1 MDKKPFSKTAQSA
14 EPAQHFLD
22 YWRVIRARKLMVVGI
37 FSLVLAT
44 TVGLTFLLPEKFEST
59 VRIRVSKD
67 TDVAGLYEGARNTGY
82 DPYFVLT
89 EFEVIK
95 SKSVLYGVITNL
107 NLISR
112 WSARENIPNLSLQ
125 RAYYKLLN
133 DMDVRQF
140 RNTELIE
147 VSVRSKDAMEAAEI
161 ANTIASAYREE
172 RLKKYKE
179 VSEQTAKT
187 FTQTLEEY
195 DERVK
200 ALQGKV
206 DTLRMELQISD
217 YIAEGQG
224 AMAPTLE
231 PEAVRKLDMERLSL
245 EGQCSQLEKFL
256 AELETLDDKEKLESL
271 LGANPNDMEMNTLI
285 SKRNAAE
292 QERATIDISY
302 TEEHPDV
309 QRLNNAL
316 KTVNQQIEE
325 RVKSTIS
332 GLKFRAA
339 TLRAQAEANQQ
350 MLDDA
355 KRLDAENS
363 AKYRPYWN
371 AKRDLENE
379 TRLRNLLQIRLGTE
393 NIEREIPRAS
403 IVQVTDPAEPGLKP
417 VEPNMKLHIL
427 LGIIVGL
434 VGGVGF
440 AFFVEYLDTSF
451 KAIDEVEQTLGASV
465 IGIIPQNVGYLKDDP
480 TAAYAEAY
488 RVLRT
493 NILFARKSE
502 TMNTITVASGGA
514 AEGKSTTILNLA
526 TVFAQ
531 NDNRV
536 LLVDSDL
543 RRPSLH
549 RILGVSNAEGL
560 TSYLLKQKTLEE
572 VILVSPIK
580 GMDFLPS
587 GKLASTSMGII
598 NSTRMKEFYE
608 EVRQRYDYVFFDSPP
623 IMGVSDASVLAS
635 LVDMVV
641 LVVQHRKYPQTM
653 TLRAKQTVEKVGG
666 NLLGIV
672 LNNISINQDSYYYY
686 YSGYYY
692 DYYSKSYDSE
702 GGYGGEY
709 SYEGR
714 RRRRRRDKKAKGDGA
729 KKEESAAVKAE
740 GEATP
745 EAQTEAQSD
754 GALTATATATDE
766 PEENGDGIKKY

>member
-1 MDKKPFSKTAQSA
+1 
-14 EPAQHFLD
+14 
-22 YWRVIRARKLMVVGI
+22 MVVGI

-44 TVGLTFLLPEKFEST
+44 TVGLTFLLPEKFESL

-161 ANTIASAYREE
+161 ANTIASAYRED

-179 VSEQTAKT
+179 ISEQTAKT

-195 DERVK
+195 EGRVK
-200 ALQGKV
+200 ELQEKV
-206 DTLRMELQISD
+206 DALRLELKISD

-224 AMAPTLE
+224 AMGPTLE
-231 PEAVRKLDMERLSL
+231 PEAVRKLDMERLTL

-256 AELETLDDKEKLESL
+256 AELESLDDEKKLESL
-271 LGANPNDMEMNTLI
+271 MGANPNDVVLNELI
-285 SKRNAAE
+285 LKKNLAE
-292 QERATIDISY
+292 QELSTIDVSY
-302 TEEHPDV
+302 TADHPDV
-309 QRLNNAL
+309 KRMTQVLQ
-316 KTVNQQIEE
+316 TINQQIDD
-325 RVKSTIS
+325 RVKSSIS
-332 GLKFRAA
+332 GLRSRAV
-339 TLRAQAEANQQ
+339 TLRTQAEANQK
-350 MLDDA
+350 MLDEA
-355 KRLDAENS
+355 KQLDAENS

-379 TRLRNLLQIRLGTE
+379 SKLRDLLRTRLRVE
-393 NIEREIPRAS
+393 NIEQDIPRAS

-417 VEPNMKLHIL
+417 VEPNLPLHVV

-493 NILFARKSE
+493 NILFGRKNE
-502 TMNTITVASGGA
+502 TMNTITVVSGGA
-514 AEGKSTTILNLA
+514 AEGKSTTIMNLA

-549 RILGVSNAEGL
+549 RILGVSNATGL

-580 GMDFLPS
+580 GLDFLPS

-598 NSTRMKEFYE
+598 NSTRMKEFFE
-608 EVRQRYDYVFFDSPP
+608 EVRTRYDYVFFDSPP

-641 LVVQHRKYPQTM
+641 LVVQHRKYPQSM

-692 DYYSKSYDSE
+692 DYYSKNYDSE
-702 GGYGGEY
+702 GGYGGSHSSSGEY
-709 SYEGR
+709 GYEGR
-714 RRRRRRDKKAKGDGA
+714 RHRRRRDKKGEDASK
-729 KKEESAAVKAE
+729 KAE
-740 GEATP
+740 GSEVKVDGEVTP
-745 EAQTEAQSD
+745 EALGQAPSE
-754 GALTATATATDE
+754 GAAAATDA
-766 PEENGDGIKKY
+766 PEDNAGGIKKY

>member
-22 YWRVIRARKLMVVGI
+22 YWRVIRARKLMIVGI

-44 TVGLTFLLPEKFEST
+44 TVGLTFLLPEKFESL

-502 TMNTITVASGGA
+502 TMNTITVVSGGA
-514 AEGKSTTILNLA
+514 AEGKSITILNLA

>member
-1 MDKKPFSKTAQSA
+1 MDKKPFSKTTQSA

-37 FSLVLAT
+37 FALVLAT

-67 TDVAGLYEGARNTGY
+67 SDVAGLYEGVRSTGY

-112 WSARENIPNLSLQ
+112 WSVREKIPNLTLQ

-147 VSVRSKDAMEAAEI
+147 VSVRSKDSMEAAEI
-161 ANTIASAYREE
+161 ANTIASAYRED

-179 VSEQTAKT
+179 TSEQTART
-187 FTQTLEEY
+187 FTETLENYE
-195 DERVK
+195 EEV
-200 ALQGKV
+200 Q
-206 DTLRMELQISD
+206 ELQKMVDDLRLELKISD

-224 AMAPTLE
+224 AMGPTLE

-245 EGQCSQLEKFL
+245 EGQYSNLEKFL
-256 AELETLDDKEKLESL
+256 EELSALSDEKKLEAL
-271 LGANPNDMEMNTLI
+271 MGANPNDTVMNELI
-285 SKRNAAE
+285 VKKNIAE
-292 QERATIDISY
+292 QELANIDVSY
-302 TEEHPDV
+302 TEDHPDV
-309 QRLNNAL
+309 LRLTRVL
-316 KTVNQQIEE
+316 DTITRQIDE
-325 RVKSTIS
+325 RVKSSIS
-332 GLKFRAA
+332 GLKSRMV
-339 TLRAQAEANQQ
+339 TLRTQADANQK
-350 MLDDA
+350 MLEDA
-355 KRLDAENS
+355 KTLDAQNS

-371 AKRDLENE
+371 AKRELEKKSKMRDLLQ
-379 TRLRNLLQIRLGTE
+379 TRLQVE
-393 NIEREIPRAS
+393 NIEQNIPRAS
-403 IVQVTDPAEPGLKP
+403 IVQVTDLAEPGIKP
-417 VEPNMKLHIL
+417 VEPNLPLNVI

-434 VGGVGF
+434 VGGIGF

-465 IGIIPQNVGYLKDDP
+465 IGIVPQNVGYLKDDP

-493 NILFARKSE
+493 NVLFGRKNE
-502 TMNTITVASGGA
+502 TMNTITVVSGGA
-514 AEGKSTTILNLA
+514 AEGKSTTIMNLA

-549 RILGVSNAEGL
+549 RILGVSNAIGL

-572 VILVSPIK
+572 TILVSPIK
-580 GMDFLPS
+580 GLDFLPS
-587 GKLASTSMGII
+587 GKLASTSMGIL
-598 NSTRMKEFYE
+598 NSTRMKEFFD
-608 EVRQRYDYVFFDSPP
+608 EVRTRYDYVFFDSPP

-641 LVVQHRKYPQTM
+641 LVVQHRKYPQSM

-692 DYYSKSYDSE
+692 DYYSKNYDSE
-702 GGYGGEY
+702 GGYGGSSGEY
-709 SYEGR
+709 GYEGR
-714 RRRRRRDKKAKGDGA
+714 RRRSRRRDKKKEAD
-729 KKEESAAVKAE
+729 KKAETEAAEAKAE
-740 GEATP
+740 GEEKP
-745 EAQTEAQSD
+745 ETE
-754 GALTATATATDE
+754 GAEVALAATATDE
-766 PEENGDGIKKY
+766 PDETGGIKKY

>member
-1 MDKKPFSKTAQSA
+1 
-14 EPAQHFLD
+14 
-22 YWRVIRARKLMVVGI
+22 MVVGI

-44 TVGLTFLLPEKFEST
+44 TVGLTFLLPEKFESL

-161 ANTIASAYREE
+161 ANTIASAYRED

-179 VSEQTAKT
+179 ISEQTAKT

-195 DERVK
+195 EGRVK
-200 ALQGKV
+200 
-206 DTLRMELQISD
+206 ELQDRVDALRLELKISD

-224 AMAPTLE
+224 AMGPTLE

-256 AELETLDDKEKLESL
+256 LELESLDDEKKLESL
-271 LGANPNDMEMNTLI
+271 MGANPNDMVLNDLI
-285 SKRNAAE
+285 SRKNIAV
-292 QERATIDISY
+292 QELSNIDVSY
-302 TEEHPDV
+302 TEDHPDV
-309 QRLNNAL
+309 QRLNNVL
-316 KTVNQQIEE
+316 ETINQQIDE
-325 RVKSTIS
+325 RVKSSIS
-332 GLKFRAA
+332 GLRSRAA
-339 TLRAQAEANQQ
+339 TLRAQAEANQK
-350 MLDDA
+350 MLDEA
-355 KRLDAENS
+355 KQLDAVNS

-379 TRLRNLLQIRLGTE
+379 TRLRNLLQLRLGTE

-493 NILFARKSE
+493 NILFGRKAE
-502 TMNTITVASGGA
+502 TMNTITVVSGGA
-514 AEGKSTTILNLA
+514 AEGKSTTIMNLA

-580 GMDFLPS
+580 GLDFLPS

-598 NSTRMKEFYE
+598 NSTRMKEFFE
-608 EVRQRYDYVFFDSPP
+608 EVRTRYDYVFFDSPP

-641 LVVQHRKYPQTM
+641 LVVQHRKYPQSM

-692 DYYSKSYDSE
+692 DYYSKNYDSE
-702 GGYGGEY
+702 GGYGGHHSSSGEY
-709 SYEGR
+709 GYEGR
-714 RRRRRRDKKAKGDGA
+714 RRKRRRDKKGEDASKKTEGAEVKVDG
-729 KKEESAAVKAE
+729 EV
-740 GEATP
+740 TP
-745 EAQTEAQSD
+745 EALGQAPGE
-754 GALTATATATDE
+754 GAAAATDA
-766 PEENGDGIKKY
+766 PEENAGGIKKY